1 MLRCFLG
8 NMTMKVTKIHHI
20 IGAHFKK
27 FKCIVF
33 HNREENSLHLDYD
46 YELSKKEST
55 A

>member
-1 MLRCFLG
+1 MLRCFLS

-20 IGAHFKK
+20 IDAN

-33 HNREENSLHLDYD
+33 HNREENSLHLDY
-46 YELSKKEST
+46 ELSKKEST